1 VTVASRH
8 KLTAMAA
15 LLALTAA
22 ALAAPSAPRRSP
34 ELNIYEPS
42 GKQTLQLSGFKGKVV
57 VIEFLFL
64 KSAHCLRVAQ
74 TLDKLHKELGP
85 RGFQPIGIVFG
96 PDSESAVTSFS
107 RYFKLTYPVGS
118 TSTDD
123 VDRYLGRDKNEVL
136 NIPQIVVIDRAG
148 MIRTRNGSK
157 YDVALENEDSL
168 RTLLDGLLKE
178 KVPGG
183 NAKKTTSA
191 R

>member
-1 VTVASRH
+1 MTVASRH
-8 KLTAMAA
+8 KLTAMAV

-96 PDSESAVTSFS
+96 LDSESAVASFA
-107 RYFKLTYPVGS
+107 RYLKLSYPVGYAA
-118 TSTDD
+118 TGE
-123 VDRYLGRDKNEVL
+123 VDGYLGRDKNEVL

-148 MIRTRNGSK
+148 MIRAQNGSK
-157 YDVALENEDSL
+157 YDLALENEDSL
-168 RTLLDGLLKE
+168 RNLLDSMLKE
-178 KVPGG
+178 NVPGG

>member
-1 VTVASRH
+1 MTASKGH
-8 KLTAMAA
+8 KLTA
-15 LLALTAA
+15 TAA
-22 ALAAPSAPRRSP
+22 AFVFTISALAAPAAPRRSP
-34 ELNIYEPS
+34 EFSVHDPS

-57 VIEFLFL
+57 AIEFLFL

-96 PDSESAVTSFS
+96 PDGESAVAGFS
-107 RYFKLTYPVGS
+107 RYFKLTYPVGY

-123 VDRYLGRDKNEVL
+123 VDRYLGRGKNEVL

-148 MIRTRNGSK
+148 MIRAQNGSK
-157 YDVALENEDSL
+157 YDPALENEDSL
-168 RTLLDGLLKE
+168 RKLLDGLLAE

-183 NAKKTTSA
+183 DAGKTSA
-191 R
+191 Q

>member
-1 VTVASRH
+1 
-8 KLTAMAA
+8 MAV
-15 LLALTAA
+15 LLSLAAA

-57 VIEFLFL
+57 VVEFLFV
-64 KSAHCLRVAQ
+64 KSEHCLRVAQ
-74 TLDKLHKELGP
+74 TLNKLHKELGP

-96 PDSESAVTSFS
+96 ADSESAVASFS

-148 MIRTRNGSK
+148 MIRTQNGSK
-157 YDVALENEDSL
+157 YDLALENEDSL
-168 RTLLDGLLKE
+168 RKLLDGLLKE

>member
-1 VTVASRH
+1 MTVASRP
-8 KLTAMAA
+8 KLTAMAV

-96 PDSESAVTSFS
+96 PDSGSAVTSFS
-107 RYFKLTYPVGS
+107 RYFKLTYPVGYS
-118 TSTDD
+118 SADD
-123 VDRYLGRDKNEVL
+123 VDRYLGRGKNEVL
-136 NIPQIVVIDRAG
+136 NVPQIVVIDRAG

-183 NAKKTTSA
+183 NAKKMSA
-191 R
+191 Q